1 VLTDEELE
9 QIRRSLAMAPTLP
22 AGVALRLLEAVQE
35 LLAERRVGCC
45 DDPGIAS
52 PGTIECMQQRKLTE
66 SEKRVRLVKAVVPV
80 GQRAAAVR
88 AASKVKAKA
97 AAFKK

>member
-1 VLTDEELE
+1 
-9 QIRRSLAMAPTLP
+9 
-22 AGVALRLLEAVQE
+22 
-35 LLAERRVGCC
+35 
-45 DDPGIAS
+45 
-52 PGTIECMQQRKLTE
+52 MQQRKLTE